1 MKKKNSKIL
10 KENRFIVDALGI
22 KLRHNNFD
30 YKTKLPNK
38 RMDCSTRII
47 SRLLIYHMMTY

>member
-38 RMDCSTRII
+38 RMDCSTRTI
-47 SRLLIYHMMTY
+47 SDF